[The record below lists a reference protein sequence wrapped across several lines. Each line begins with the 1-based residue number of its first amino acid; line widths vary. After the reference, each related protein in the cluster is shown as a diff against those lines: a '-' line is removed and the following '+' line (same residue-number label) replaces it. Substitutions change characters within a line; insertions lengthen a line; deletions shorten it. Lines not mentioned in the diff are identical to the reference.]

1 MKPRQTEYDAWM
13 RFQKAIQPPSS
24 DDDEAFDKFV
34 SCHFRIQMVDPH
46 GICGYPTV
54 LAEVRTEAIHAELFN
69 RFDDFCADNMEAI
82 RGDYGDE
89 YDYSD
94 PDDRGDPEI
103 IYTGGNIYCGL
114 IRVDDGWFYGEL
126 NGWGGIWKTREQAIE
141 CIPNEE
147 EGLVRIIE
155 NLDEQIGIM
164 TRIYLAALSSD
175 SAEVRCDLTDDDI
188 KTLMR
193 DMVSDIKSWN
203 E

>member
-54 LAEVRTEAIHAELFN
+54 LAEVRTEAIHAELFE
-69 RFDDFCADNMEAI
+69 RFDDFCTENMEAI
-82 RGDYGDE
+82 SGEYGDE

-94 PDDRGDPEI
+94 PDERGDPEI

-114 IRVDDGWFYGEL
+114 RKLDEGWFFGDL
-126 NGWGGIWKTREQAIE
+126 NGWGEIFDTKEHAIACDE
-141 CIPNEE
+141 SGVI
-147 EGLVRIIE
+147 RSIT
-155 NLDEQIGIM
+155 NLNEQIGIWM
-164 TRIYLAALSSD
+164 QFYDELSEDRMSDLDDGDIAEHISTLVTDLKSYL
-175 SAEVRCDLTDDDI
+175 
-188 KTLMR
+188 
-193 DMVSDIKSWN
+193 
-203 E
+203 

>member
-54 LAEVRTEAIHAELFN
+54 LAEVRTEAIHAELFE
-69 RFDDFCADNMEAI
+69 RFDDFCTENMEAI
-82 RGDYGDE
+82 SGEYGDE

-114 IRVDDGWFYGEL
+114 RKLDEGWFFGDL
-126 NGWGGIWKTREQAIE
+126 NGWGEIWDSYESAMENNDPENHGVRCVEDLNEQIAIWVE
-141 CIPNEE
+141 LYSKYAKKLNEE
-147 EGLVRIIE
+147 DTDIHCEMWEHISNWQSSLYE
-155 NLDEQIGIM
+155 
-164 TRIYLAALSSD
+164 YLTN
-175 SAEVRCDLTDDDI
+175 C
-188 KTLMR
+188 
-193 DMVSDIKSWN
+193 
-203 E
+203 

>member
-46 GICGYPTV
+46 GVCGYPTV

-94 PDDRGDPEI
+94 PDDKGDPEI
-103 IYTGGNIYCGL
+103 IYTGGNIYCGVM
-114 IRVDDGWFYGEL
+114 RVEDGWFNGEL

-141 CIPNEE
+141 SMPEDM
-147 EGLVRIIE
+147 VRAVE
-155 NLDEQIGIM
+155 NLNEQIGIWM
-164 TRIYLAALSSD
+164 QFYDDLSED
-175 SAEVRCDLTDDDI
+175 RMCDLDADDI
-188 KTLMR
+188 VEYIGTLVNDLR
-193 DMVSDIKSWN
+193 SF
-203 E
+203 